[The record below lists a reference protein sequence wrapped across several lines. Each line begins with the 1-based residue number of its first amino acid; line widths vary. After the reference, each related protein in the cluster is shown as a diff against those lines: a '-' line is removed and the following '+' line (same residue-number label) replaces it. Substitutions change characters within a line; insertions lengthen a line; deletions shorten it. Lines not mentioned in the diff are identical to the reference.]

1 MKYLLLLWK
10 RQSLFIRLTIA
21 LITSTLVVLCIVQLL
36 ELARTSEFLG
46 LPWGEKPNNE
56 VIMLR
61 AISMSFINMCS
72 IYSYDFLKECESK
85 KVKIRMVA
93 TSWYIIII
101 SWLALVI
108 NYFNVDDFVPIENII
123 TIIGMTNI
131 SLAMYWLY
139 FFAYIYSTVKI
150 RLENEKKLSRE
161 FLRQAVT
168 DNLTGLRNRTA
179 FVKDLHETL
188 ETCNMEEQSLS
199 VLFLDLDRFK
209 YVNDT
214 FGHSVGDLVLI
225 RVAEMLRALANKD
238 RIIYRLGGDEF
249 TIINMKSKEDIFL
262 SETIIKSF
270 EKPLRIDNKE
280 IYTTASIG
288 IARYPEAGN
297 DVDTLTRNADSA
309 MYMAKEQ
316 GKNRFWIYTKSV
328 NHNKLGLLELEND
341 LRKAISEEQ
350 FFLNFQPIID
360 IKQQTVSSFEV
371 LIRWKHPTKGI
382 IPPGV
387 FIPLAEE
394 TGLIVPIG
402 EWVLKNACLKYNE
415 WIKPQHKDIKLA
427 VNLSARQIQQ
437 NKLVNSLEDILV
449 KTNFEP
455 KNLEL
460 EVTESSIMKNLEESI
475 ERLRLLRD
483 ESISIIVDDFGIE
496 YSSLN
501 YLKLLPINTL
511 KIDKSFVDGILKNRS
526 DRSIIK
532 AMIEIGHSLDITVI
546 AEGVENK
553 EQYEY
558 LKILGCDR
566 IQGYYFSK
574 PVEVDRIP
582 EFFRK

>member
-61 AISMSFINMCS
+61 VISMSFINMCS

-188 ETCNMEEQSLS
+188 ETFNMEEQSLS

-316 GKNRFWIYTKSV
+316 GKNRFWIYTKGV

-402 EWVLKNACLKYNE
+402 EWVLKSACLKYNE

-511 KIDKSFVDGILKNRS
+511 KIDKSFVDGIIKNRS

>member
-10 RQSLFIRLTIA
+10 RQSLFIRLTIV
-21 LITSTLVVLCIVQLL
+21 LITSTLLILCIVQLL

-56 VIMLR
+56 VIILR
-61 AISMSFINMCS
+61 VISMNFINMCS
-72 IYSYDFLKECESK
+72 IYSYDFLKKCESK
-85 KVKIRMVA
+85 KVKVRMIT
-93 TSWYIIII
+93 TSWYSIII
-101 SWLALVI
+101 SWLALAV
-108 NYFNVDDFVPIENII
+108 NFFNVDGIILIENII
-123 TIIGMTNI
+123 TIIAMANI

-139 FFAYIYSTVKI
+139 FFAYSYSTVKT

-161 FLRQAVT
+161 FLRQAGT

-179 FVKDLHETL
+179 FVKDLSETL
-188 ETCNMEEQSLS
+188 EFCSMEEKSIS

-209 YVNDT
+209 HVNDT

-225 RVAEMLRALANKD
+225 RVAEMLRALENKD

-270 EKPLRIDNKE
+270 EKPLIIDNKE
-280 IYTTASIG
+280 IYTTTSIG

-316 GKNRFWIYTKSV
+316 GKNRFWVYTKSIH
-328 NHNKLGLLELEND
+328 HNKLGVLELEND
-341 LRKAISEEQ
+341 LRKAIDKEE
-350 FFLNFQPIID
+350 FFLNFQPIMD
-360 IKQQTVSSFEV
+360 IKQQIVSSFEV

-382 IPPGV
+382 ISPEI

-402 EWVLKNACLKYNE
+402 EWVLKNACLQYNE

-460 EVTESSIMKNLEESI
+460 EITESSIMKNLEESI

-511 KIDKSFVDGILKNRS
+511 KIDKSFVNGILKNRS

-553 EQYEY
+553 AQYEY
-558 LKILGCDR
+558 LKTLGCDR

-574 PVEVDRIP
+574 PVEVDRIA

>member
-10 RQSLFIRLTIA
+10 RQSLFIRLTIV
-21 LITSTLVVLCIVQLL
+21 LITSTLLILCIVQLL

-56 VIMLR
+56 VIILR
-61 AISMSFINMCS
+61 VISMNFINMCS
-72 IYSYDFLKECESK
+72 IYSYDFFKKCESK
-85 KVKIRMVA
+85 KVKVRMIT
-93 TSWYIIII
+93 TSWYSIII
-101 SWLALVI
+101 SWLALVV
-108 NYFNVDDFVPIENII
+108 NFFNVDGIIPIENII
-123 TIIGMTNI
+123 TIIAMANI

-139 FFAYIYSTVKI
+139 FFAYSYNTVKT

-179 FVKDLHETL
+179 FVKDLSETL
-188 ETCNMEEQSLS
+188 EFCSMEEKSIS

-209 YVNDT
+209 HVNDT

-225 RVAEMLRALANKD
+225 RVAEMLRALENKD

-270 EKPLRIDNKE
+270 EKPLIIDNKE
-280 IYTTASIG
+280 IYTTTSIG

-316 GKNRFWIYTKSV
+316 GKNRFWIYSKSIH
-328 NHNKLGLLELEND
+328 HNKLGVLELEND
-341 LRKAISEEQ
+341 LRKSINKEE

-360 IKQQTVSSFEV
+360 IKQQIVSSFEV

-382 IPPGV
+382 ISPEI

-402 EWVLKNACLKYNE
+402 EWVLKNACLQYNE

-460 EVTESSIMKNLEESI
+460 EITESSIMKNLEESI

-511 KIDKSFVDGILKNRS
+511 KIDKSFVNGILKNRS

-553 EQYEY
+553 AQYEY
-558 LKILGCDR
+558 LKTLGCDR

-574 PVEVDRIP
+574 PVEVDRIA

>member
-10 RQSLFIRLTIA
+10 RQSLFIRLTIV
-21 LITSTLVVLCIVQLL
+21 LITSTLLILCIVQLL

-56 VIMLR
+56 VIILR
-61 AISMSFINMCS
+61 VISMNFINMCS
-72 IYSYDFLKECESK
+72 IYSYDFLKKCESK
-85 KVKIRMVA
+85 KVKVRMIT
-93 TSWYIIII
+93 TSWYSIII
-101 SWLALVI
+101 SWLALAV
-108 NYFNVDDFVPIENII
+108 NFFNVDGIILIENII
-123 TIIGMTNI
+123 TIIAMANI

-139 FFAYIYSTVKI
+139 FFAYSYSTVKT

-179 FVKDLHETL
+179 FVKDLSETL
-188 ETCNMEEQSLS
+188 EFCSMEEKSIS

-209 YVNDT
+209 HVNDT

-225 RVAEMLRALANKD
+225 RVAEMLRALENKD

-270 EKPLRIDNKE
+270 EKPLIIDNKE
-280 IYTTASIG
+280 IYTTTSIG

-316 GKNRFWIYTKSV
+316 GKNRFWIYSKSIH
-328 NHNKLGLLELEND
+328 HNKLGVLELEND
-341 LRKAISEEQ
+341 LRKAINKEE

-360 IKQQTVSSFEV
+360 IKQQIVSSFEV

-382 IPPGV
+382 ISPEI

-402 EWVLKNACLKYNE
+402 EWVLKNACLQYNE

-460 EVTESSIMKNLEESI
+460 EITESSIMKNLEESI

-511 KIDKSFVDGILKNRS
+511 KIDKSFVNGILKNRS

-553 EQYEY
+553 AQYEY
-558 LKILGCDR
+558 LKTLGCDR

-574 PVEVDRIP
+574 PVEVDRIA